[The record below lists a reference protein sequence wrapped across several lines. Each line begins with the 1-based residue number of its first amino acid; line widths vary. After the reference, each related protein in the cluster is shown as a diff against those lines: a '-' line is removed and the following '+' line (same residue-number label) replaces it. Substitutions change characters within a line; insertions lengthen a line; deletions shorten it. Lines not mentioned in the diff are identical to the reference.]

1 MAHIKYINVIK
12 LQFIHTI
19 NGDRSSTAKIVKKCN
34 VNHSNIA

>member
-19 NGDRSSTAKIVKKCN
+19 NGDRSSTAKIVKN
-34 VNHSNIA
+34 AMLTTLT